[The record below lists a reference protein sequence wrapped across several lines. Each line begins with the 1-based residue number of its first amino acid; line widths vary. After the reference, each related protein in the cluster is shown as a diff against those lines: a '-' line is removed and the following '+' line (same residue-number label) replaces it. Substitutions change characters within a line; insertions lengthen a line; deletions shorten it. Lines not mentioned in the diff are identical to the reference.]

1 MTVEERDL
9 MVRLLR
15 DEKDRLREKLIQL
28 EGQLQIQMS
37 SRASDSTVV
46 TFTRKSIDELRS
58 KNEQCSRIMKEL
70 ESLG

>member
-1 MTVEERDL
+1 

-46 TFTRKSIDELRS
+46 LFTRKSIDELRS